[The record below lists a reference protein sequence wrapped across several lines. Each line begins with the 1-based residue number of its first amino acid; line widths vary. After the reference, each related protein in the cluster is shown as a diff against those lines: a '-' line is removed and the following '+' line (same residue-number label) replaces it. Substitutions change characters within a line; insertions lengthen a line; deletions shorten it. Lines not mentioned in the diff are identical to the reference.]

1 MNAPEPRAVY
11 HVRDFEQGRAFF
23 REVLGFDETI
33 VDFDERWA
41 TLSRGQMHIAV
52 TQGEPDDK
60 GGVAMIDVDDI
71 RAEADR
77 LRGAGVSVGTIV
89 ELVGEMRI
97 CDVFDPDGNRIQLSQ
112 PL

>member
-1 MNAPEPRAVY
+1 MTTDPRVVY
-11 HVRDFEQGRAFF
+11 RVRDFERGLAFYKG
-23 REVLGFDETI
+23 VLGFEESI

-41 TLSRGQMHIAV
+41 TLLRGEMHIAL
-52 TQGEPDDK
+52 TQGEPDEE

-77 LRGAGVSVGTIV
+77 LRAEGVKVGTIV
-89 ELVGEMRI
+89 ELAGEMRL